1 MKTTVDIPDITLR
14 QVKTIAAARGVTM
27 KSIIGQALDEWVQRA
42 APAHRKPVAE
52 GSDPPWMEGFGELAH
67 LGDEHKRVRA
77 LIEDAFEEIEPE
89 DAR

>member
-1 MKTTVDIPDITLR
+1 MKTTVDIPDITFR

-42 APAHRKPVAE
+42 APAPGKPVAE

-67 LGDEHKRVRA
+67 LGDEHRRILA
-77 LIEDAFEEIEPE
+77 LIEDEFGQVTPQ
-89 DAR
+89 DAE

>member
-14 QVKTIAAARGVTM
+14 QVKTI
-27 KSIIGQALDEWVQRA
+27 A